1 VHNPIPSL
9 IKKVNV
15 KPGDAVAAG
24 QTVVVLEAMKMEDEI
39 TAPYAGK
46 VQSVEVEAGQTVCAG
61 LYLL

>member
-1 VHNPIPSL
+1 M
-9 IKKVNV
+9 